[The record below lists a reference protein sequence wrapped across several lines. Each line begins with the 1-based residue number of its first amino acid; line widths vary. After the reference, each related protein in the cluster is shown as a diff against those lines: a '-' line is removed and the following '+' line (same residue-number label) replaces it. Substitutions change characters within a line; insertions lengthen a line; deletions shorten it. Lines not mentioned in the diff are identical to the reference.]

1 MTPTVFAA
9 GIILIV
15 MGIGGN
21 YSMESFLTQCQ
32 DQIAKGGMLQAYL
45 ANICDQLKL
54 MQFAIVITAVVGFGV
69 MVYGAVAKGPP
80 KKTDQV
86 PNN

>member
-1 MTPTVFAA
+1 MKPTVLAA

-21 YSMESFLTQCQ
+21 YSMEDFLTQCQ
-32 DQIAKGGMLQAYL
+32 DQMAQGGMFKVYL
-45 ANICDQLKL
+45 AEMCDNLKL
-54 MQFAIVITAVVGFGV
+54 MQFGVVVTAVVGFGV

>member
-1 MTPTVFAA
+1 MKSTAFAA

-21 YSMESFLTQCQ
+21 YSMETFLTQCQ
-32 DQIAKGGMLQAYL
+32 DQMAQGGMFKAYL
-45 ANICDQLKL
+45 ADMCDQLKL
-54 MQFAIVITAVVGFGV
+54 MQFAIVVTAVVGFGV

>member
-1 MTPTVFAA
+1 MKPTVLAA

-21 YSMESFLTQCQ
+21 YSMEAFLTQCQ
-32 DQIAKGGMLQAYL
+32 EQMAQGGMFKAYL
-45 ANICDQLKL
+45 ADMCDQLKL
-54 MQFAIVITAVVGFGV
+54 MQFGIVVTAVVGFGV

>member
-1 MTPTVFAA
+1 MKSTVLAA

-21 YSMESFLTQCQ
+21 YSMEDFLTQCQ
-32 DQIAKGGMLQAYL
+32 DQMAQGGMFKTYL
-45 ANICDQLKL
+45 ADMCDNLKL
-54 MQFAIVITAVVGFGV
+54 MQFGVVVTAVVGFGV
-69 MVYGAVAKGPP
+69 LVYGAVAKGPP

-86 PNN
+86 SNN

>member
-1 MTPTVFAA
+1 MKPTVLAA

-21 YSMESFLTQCQ
+21 YSMENFLTQCQ
-32 DQIAKGGMLQAYL
+32 GQIAQGGMLKAYL
-45 ANICDQLKL
+45 TNICDQLKL
-54 MQFAIVITAVVGFGV
+54 MQFAIVITAVVGFGI

-86 PNN
+86 SNN

>member
-1 MTPTVFAA
+1 MKPTVLAA

-21 YSMESFLTQCQ
+21 YSMETFLTQCQ
-32 DQIAKGGMLQAYL
+32 DQMAQGGMLRAYL
-45 ANICDQLKL
+45 ADMCDQLKL
-54 MQFAIVITAVVGFGV
+54 MQFGIVVTAVVGFGI

-86 PNN
+86 SNN

>member
-1 MTPTVFAA
+1 MKPTVLAA

-21 YSMESFLTQCQ
+21 YSMETFLTQCQ
-32 DQIAKGGMLQAYL
+32 DQMTQGGMFKSYL
-45 ANICDQLKL
+45 ADMCDQLKL
-54 MQFAIVITAVVGFGV
+54 MQFAIVVTAVVGFGV
-69 MVYGAVAKGPP
+69 MVYGTVAKGPP
-80 KKTDQV
+80 KTTDQV